1 MPYAA
6 THILA
11 AIIIAELFRDYIIR
25 DNKKFPRYYIL
36 IAAIGGIL
44 PDFDFAIFYI
54 LSLLGF
60 GFSIEEIHRTFLHTL
75 FVPLLLFLAGFIT
88 MTFKV
93 KLKEISKHHLKIP
106 IVFYILAIGSLLHLI
121 LDATFLGEITPF
133 YPFSSFSIGLNM
145 LYTLPLSW
153 RNSFLPALDG
163 ALLVLWILWLEF
175 KLKISNYF

>member
-11 AIIIAELFRDYIIR
+11 AILLAELFRHYVIKN
-25 DNKKFPRYYIL
+25 NKIFPRYYIL

-44 PDFDFAIFYI
+44 PDFDFGIFYT
-54 LSLLGF
+54 LSLFGF

-75 FVPLLLFLAGFIT
+75 FVPLLLFIIGFIA
-88 MTFKV
+88 MIFNV

-121 LDATFLGEITPF
+121 LDATFFGEITPF
-133 YPFSSFSIGLNM
+133 YPFSSFSVGLNI

-153 RNSFLPALDG
+153 RGSFLPALDG
-163 ALLVLWILWLEF
+163 VLLVLWILWLEF